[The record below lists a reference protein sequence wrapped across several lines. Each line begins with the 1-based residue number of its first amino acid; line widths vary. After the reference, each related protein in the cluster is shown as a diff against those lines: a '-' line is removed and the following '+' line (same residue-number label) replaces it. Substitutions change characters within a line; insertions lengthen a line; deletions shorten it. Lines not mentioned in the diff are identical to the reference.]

1 MRGDWDQT
9 SGIFGHILKI
19 LIPFRRCKLSML
31 LKNKQLLKTKKEL
44 NNFFFSFEY
53 FWKGM
58 PRKT

>member
-9 SGIFGHILKI
+9 SGNFGHILKI

-53 FWKGM
+53 F
-58 PRKT
+58 

>member
-19 LIPFRRCKLSML
+19 FIPFLRCKLSML

-53 FWKGM
+53 F
-58 PRKT
+58 